1 MSVERQQIS
10 AERVARNDARF
21 REANEQ
27 LQEAAE
33 SLGFEPDARTPY
45 LCECADLGCTT
56 VLQLTAVEYESVRRS
71 PVLFIN
77 AHGHE
82 RTAQGWARVVEEH
95 EQTLAAAE
103 RWGYMRANPAKLMG
117 PNRQPP
123 PRPIRAYTLA

>member
-1 MSVERQQIS
+1 MSAERQQIS

-45 LCECADLGCTT
+45 LCECADLGCTM
-56 VLQLTAVEYESVRRS
+56 VLQLTASEYERVRRN
-71 PVLFIN
+71 PVRFIN

-82 RTAQGWARVVEEH
+82 RTAQGWARVVEEYEH
-95 EQTLAAAE
+95 YSVVEKVGEAAE
-103 RWGYMRANPAKLMG
+103 IAAELDPRQRVADERA
-117 PNRQPP
+117 
-123 PRPIRAYTLA
+123 